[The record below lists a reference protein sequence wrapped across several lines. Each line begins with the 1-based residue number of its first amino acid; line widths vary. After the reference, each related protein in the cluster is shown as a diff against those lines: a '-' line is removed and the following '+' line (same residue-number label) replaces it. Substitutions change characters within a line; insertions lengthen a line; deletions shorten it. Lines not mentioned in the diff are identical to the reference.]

1 MNSINSTVAENLKLI
16 REQRRLSLDAVA
28 KMCAVSK
35 SLLAQIEKGDA
46 NPTITTVWKIA
57 NGLRIS
63 FTSLL
68 TRPER
73 DFETVKIA
81 DLQILAEDEGHYRM
95 YPLFPFDE
103 SRNFEIYMLEIDPG
117 AFMQADAHPEGTQ
130 EFVTVFDGEIEIR
143 AKDHIF
149 HANSETAVRFCGDAP
164 HSYRNT
170 GDIVCRASMSLFYT
184 SL

>member
-28 KMCAVSK
+28 KLCGVSK

-57 NGLRIS
+57 NGLKMS

-73 DFETVKIA
+73 DFETVNVN
-81 DLQILAEDEGHYRM
+81 DLQILQEDEDRYRM

-103 SRNFEIYMLEIDPG
+103 SRSFEIYSLELDPG
-117 AFMQADAHPEGTQ
+117 AFMQADPHPEGTQ

-143 AKDHIF
+143 TKDHVF
-149 HANSETAVRFCGDAP
+149 HANPETAVRFCGDGP

-170 GDIVCRASMSLFYT
+170 SDKVCRASMSLFYT